1 VVGESVV
8 RVHELARSV
17 YASTGSGVTS
27 KSFMLILVWVGT
39 HRSLGWFQCGSAPIT
54 DQSVPPRR
62 RHVEVGQSLTLLA
75 AESGRYRPHWS
86 RAWSVLIRLST
97 GGDVGSR

>member
-27 KSFMLILVWVGT
+27 KSFMLILVWVGGT
-39 HRSLGWFQCGSAPIT
+39 DRSLGWFQCGSAPISRSRLK
-54 DQSVPPRR
+54 DVMWR
-62 RHVEVGQSLTLLA
+62 
-75 AESGRYRPHWS
+75 SGSP
-86 RAWSVLIRLST
+86 
-97 GGDVGSR
+97 